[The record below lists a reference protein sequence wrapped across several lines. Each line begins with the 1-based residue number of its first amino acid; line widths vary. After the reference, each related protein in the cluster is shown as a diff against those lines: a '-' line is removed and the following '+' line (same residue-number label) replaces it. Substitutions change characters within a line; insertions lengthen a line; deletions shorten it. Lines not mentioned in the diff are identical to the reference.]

1 MDDSGQAR
9 GRIARLFDMDPRS
22 GAVPMPPLR
31 ILLALP
37 MAALILAATTATA
50 AAHNAGCV
58 QTGDGTW
65 ISVGSGKSSPAVAE
79 QNPRSSDDPPRVGN
93 FLDLTPETT
102 GDQYGARYAVIVG
115 SAVQHPSNC

>member
-1 MDDSGQAR
+1 M
-9 GRIARLFDMDPRS
+9 
-22 GAVPMPPLR
+22 
-31 ILLALP
+31 LLALP
-37 MAALILAATTATA
+37 MAALLILAATATA

-58 QTGDGTW
+58 QTGNGSW
-65 ISVGSGKSSPAVAE
+65 ISVGSGESSPAVPQ

-93 FLDLTPETT
+93 FLDLTPGTA